1 MSLGMAFA
9 AILVIA
15 AVVGWLSYSR
25 ARAFRA
31 ATRLHSLPIYHGA
44 YAALWAAIPALLMIA
59 AWAPIQS
66 RLVDR
71 AVLSSPEGKA
81 LPSFQMQ
88 RESILSEAR
97 EIASGQREQGFNP
110 QSAGLAP
117 RIRSESARF
126 ALLGGTAALAL
137 ALAAGF
143 VALRQTAPQF
153 RARRGVERWLMILLV
168 AA

>member
-1 MSLGMAFA
+1 MSLGMALA

-15 AVVGWLSYSR
+15 AAVGWLSYSR
-25 ARAFRA
+25 ARTFRA

-44 YAALWAAIPALLMIA
+44 YAALWAAIPALLLIA

-88 RESILSEAR
+88 RESVLSEAR
-97 EIASGQREQGFNP
+97 EIASGEREQGFNP
-110 QSAGLAP
+110 ESSALAP
-117 RIRSESARF
+117 RIRSASTRF
-126 ALLGGTAALAL
+126 ALIGGSAALVL

-143 VALRQTAPQF
+143 
-153 RARRGVERWLMILLV
+153 
-168 AA
+168 

>member
-9 AILVIA
+9 AIIVIA
-15 AVVGWLSYSR
+15 AAVGWLSYSR
-25 ARAFRA
+25 ARRFRA
-31 ATRLHSLPIYHGA
+31 VARLHSLPTYHGA
-44 YAALWAAIPALLMIA
+44 YAALWAAIPALLLIA
-59 AWAPIQS
+59 AWSPIQS

-97 EIASGQREQGFNP
+97 EIASGEREQGFNP
-110 QSAGLAP
+110 ESGALAP
-117 RIRSESARF
+117 RIRSETERF
-126 ALLGGTAALAL
+126 ALIGGSAAMFV
-137 ALAAGF
+137 ALAAGLL
-143 VALRQTAPQF
+143 ASRRTAPQY
-153 RARRGVERWLMILLV
+153 RARRGLKRWMLILLL